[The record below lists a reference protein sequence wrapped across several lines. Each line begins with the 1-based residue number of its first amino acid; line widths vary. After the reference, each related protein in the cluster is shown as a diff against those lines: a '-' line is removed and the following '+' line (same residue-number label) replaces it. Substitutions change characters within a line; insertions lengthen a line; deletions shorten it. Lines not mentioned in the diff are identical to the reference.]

1 MLFLLAGFD
10 TTATTLTNTIFLLS
24 RNPEVQDK
32 LYEEIMRK
40 HEDFVIRLLL
50 LIRLERVKLFL
61 KMMKIIVFKGE
72 VKHEMILD
80 FPYVDHVVNEVLRM
94 YPPVPR

>member
-1 MLFLLAGFD
+1 
-10 TTATTLTNTIFLLS
+10 
-24 RNPEVQDK
+24 
-32 LYEEIMRK
+32 
-40 HEDFVIRLLL
+40 
-50 LIRLERVKLFL
+50 
-61 KMMKIIVFKGE
+61 MKIIVFKGE